1 MKKGKILSAFTSL
14 AIAGTMLASAL
25 PFTASAATTVQTDL
39 QLSMTSDKT
48 SYTLDEIKAGATARV
63 YVKADGN
70 FEADNITSL
79 GARFKSSNWDV
90 RAKNL
95 EIGYHNQIANNKGDG
110 FSSFYSVATFGE
122 WTKDFPID
130 QDKYDK
136 TNGKKSS
143 AISYAVKAKTA
154 ITDTNMPSIQ
164 IISNKNIGYF
174 KKGTGSSIAEFDVE
188 FPTDLEAGTY
198 SIDFADV
205 QLPVCID
212 DYGHLGD
219 GIVKSTKGITFT
231 IGDGQSATTATT
243 KATTATTKATTAT
256 TKATAATTKATAAS
270 SGTGIVLD
278 RDYTGT
284 IKLSAEKVSAKA
296 GASKVAVKIYADTNG
311 FTIENL
317 TFMIKYDSS
326 KLKLNASTPFKEG
339 YGLDPGSIT
348 FEPKTN
354 VYLFLI
360 NGDTVAEND
369 PSEPIGTLYFDVA
382 SDATGELPVEIVPG
396 QGLAKIECLQH
407 SESKNGL
414 KKLYLDPEVTDGA
427 IVLDNAASSVTTKA
441 TAATTTTKSNT
452 TTAKPTIVT
461 TTSTTKL
468 TSNTKPTTAK
478 TTVKST
484 SSTSGTGIVLDR
496 DYTGTIKL
504 SAEKVSAKAGASKVA
519 VKIYA
524 DTNGFTIENLTFMI
538 KYDSSKLKLNAS
550 TPFKEGYGLDPGSI
564 TFEPKT
570 NVYLF
575 LINGDTVAENDP
587 SEPIGTVYFDVASD
601 ATGELPVKI
610 VPGQGLAKIECL
622 QHSESKNGLKKLYLD
637 PEVTDGAVVIG
648 SSSSDDLTVE
658 VDDSALDT
666 KGDNINWYFTDEAE
680 FDKSNITVMSGDKDV
695 TADADIKFDS
705 TPGKTYNGKTFDY
718 TVSYTATYGGKTAN
732 GTVDVKIGLRGD
744 ADCSHKVDARDAA
757 AIAKDLA
764 QLYGSKKTTLTKKNG
779 EFALFLAN
787 VDEGVAK
794 KKTTWYGKRDINARD
809 AATIAKYLSMKFA
822 NPNLRLVD
830 IINK

>member
-256 TKATAATTKATAAS
+256 
-270 SGTGIVLD
+270 V
-278 RDYTGT
+278 
-284 IKLSAEKVSAKA
+284 
-296 GASKVAVKIYADTNG
+296 
-311 FTIENL
+311 
-317 TFMIKYDSS
+317 
-326 KLKLNASTPFKEG
+326 
-339 YGLDPGSIT
+339 
-348 FEPKTN
+348 
-354 VYLFLI
+354 
-360 NGDTVAEND
+360 
-369 PSEPIGTLYFDVA
+369 
-382 SDATGELPVEIVPG
+382 
-396 QGLAKIECLQH
+396 
-407 SESKNGL
+407 
-414 KKLYLDPEVTDGA
+414 
-427 IVLDNAASSVTTKA
+427 
-441 TAATTTTKSNT
+441 
-452 TTAKPTIVT
+452 
-461 TTSTTKL
+461 
-468 TSNTKPTTAK
+468 
-478 TTVKST
+478 
-484 SSTSGTGIVLDR
+484 
-496 DYTGTIKL
+496 
-504 SAEKVSAKAGASKVA
+504 
-519 VKIYA
+519 
-524 DTNGFTIENLTFMI
+524 
-538 KYDSSKLKLNAS
+538 
-550 TPFKEGYGLDPGSI
+550 
-564 TFEPKT
+564 
-570 NVYLF
+570 
-575 LINGDTVAENDP
+575 
-587 SEPIGTVYFDVASD
+587 
-601 ATGELPVKI
+601 
-610 VPGQGLAKIECL
+610 
-622 QHSESKNGLKKLYLD
+622 
-637 PEVTDGAVVIG
+637 
-648 SSSSDDLTVE
+648 
-658 VDDSALDT
+658 
-666 KGDNINWYFTDEAE
+666 
-680 FDKSNITVMSGDKDV
+680 
-695 TADADIKFDS
+695 
-705 TPGKTYNGKTFDY
+705 
-718 TVSYTATYGGKTAN
+718 
-732 GTVDVKIGLRGD
+732 
-744 ADCSHKVDARDAA
+744 
-757 AIAKDLA
+757 
-764 QLYGSKKTTLTKKNG
+764 
-779 EFALFLAN
+779 
-787 VDEGVAK
+787 
-794 KKTTWYGKRDINARD
+794 
-809 AATIAKYLSMKFA
+809 
-822 NPNLRLVD
+822 
-830 IINK
+830 

>member
-326 KLKLNASTPFKEG
+326 KLKLNSDTPFEEG
-339 YGLDPGSIT
+339 YGIDPGSIT

-414 KKLYLDPEVTDGA
+414 KKLYLDPVVTNGA
-427 IVLDNAASSVTTKA
+427 VVIDNA
-441 TAATTTTKSNT
+441 
-452 TTAKPTIVT
+452 
-461 TTSTTKL
+461 STTKL

-519 VKIYA
+519 VNIYA
-524 DTNGFTIENLTFMI
+524 DTNGFTIENLTF
-538 KYDSSKLKLNAS
+538 KLEYDSSKLKLNAS

-666 KGDNINWYFTDEAE
+666 KGDNINWYFADEAE

-718 TVSYTATYGGKTAN
+718 TVSYTATYGGKTAT

-794 KKTTWYGKRDINARD
+794 KETTWYGKRDINARD
-809 AATIAKYLSMKFA
+809 AARIAEYLSKKFK
-822 NPNLRLVD
+822 NPNLELVD
-830 IINK
+830 LVKK